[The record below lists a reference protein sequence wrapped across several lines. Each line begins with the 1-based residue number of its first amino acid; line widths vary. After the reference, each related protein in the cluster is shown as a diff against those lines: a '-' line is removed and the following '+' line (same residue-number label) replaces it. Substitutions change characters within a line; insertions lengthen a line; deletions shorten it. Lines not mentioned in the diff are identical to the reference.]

1 MMGIQDASNILIGC
15 QDNKLVSFDLPK
27 VAIIQEVI

>member
-1 MMGIQDASNILIGC
+1 MGNQDASNILIGYE
-15 QDNKLVSFDLPK
+15 DKKLVCFDLPK